1 MDVANAT
8 SATNGS
14 SQAGKAAAV
23 FGKDFDTFLQLL
35 TTQLQYQ
42 DPLSPMDS
50 TQFTQ
55 QLVSFTSVEQQI
67 ATNKNLESIISR
79 LASQDIAGA
88 VAYIGKEVYAVGD
101 KAPLQNGQASWN
113 YGLDLRA
120 EETKITVRDGA
131 GRVVYE
137 TNGETAPGA
146 HTFEW
151 DGRTNS
157 GGTAP
162 DGIYSLEVA
171 ATSAAGNA
179 IGSNIFIRGIVE
191 GVERV
196 AGENLLAINGVLLPV
211 DNIQSIGLPKPNDP
225 SS

>member
-1 MDVANAT
+1 MDVAAT
-8 SATNGS
+8 TTAST
-14 SQAGKAAAV
+14 SQASKSAAV

-42 DPLSPMDS
+42 DPLAPMDS

-67 ATNKNLESIISR
+67 ATNKNLESILSR
-79 LASQDIAGA
+79 LASQDISGA
-88 VAYIGKEVYAVGD
+88 VAYIGKEVYALGD

-120 EETKITVRDGA
+120 EETKITVRDSA

-137 TNGETAPGA
+137 TKGETAPGA

-151 DGRTNS
+151 DGRTNT
-157 GGTAP
+157 GGAAP

-171 ATSAAGNA
+171 ATSVAGNT

-196 AGENLLAINGVLLPV
+196 GGENLLAVNGVLLPV
-211 DNIQSIGLPKPNDP
+211 DNIQSIGLPKPSDT

>member
-1 MDVANAT
+1 MDVTNAT
-8 SATNGS
+8 SASNGS

-67 ATNKNLESIISR
+67 ATNKNLESIISQ

-88 VAYIGKEVYAVGD
+88 VAYIGKEIYALGD

-137 TNGETAPGA
+137 TTGETAPGA
-146 HTFEW
+146 HTFAW

-157 GGTAP
+157 GGVAP

-179 IGSNIFIRGIVE
+179 IGSNIFIRGVVE
-191 GVERV
+191 GVERIG
-196 AGENLLAINGVLLPV
+196 GENLLSVNGVLLPV
-211 DNIQSIGLPKPNDP
+211 DNIQSIGLPKPNDA